1 MTPAVVGGYTGHEHL
16 DEVGLVH
23 MNGRIYDPA
32 SGRFLQA
39 APIVQSPGNSQSY
52 NRYSYVMNNPLS
64 LTDPSGYAWWNSI
77 WTRRLIR
84 SATLGAAVGVDWA
97 GAAFNRQYGYQI
109 AQNPDARM
117 VGAMVAA
124 YFAFYYA
131 ALYGGA
137 SNSPG
142 AGVAGSAAA
151 GFAAGGIQGGNLQR
165 AVYGAFLGAAT
176 AGVFAGIDAVWTAS
190 LPVQIAQP
198 LR

>member
-52 NRYSYVMNNPLS
+52 NRYSYVMNNPLG

-84 SATLGAAVGVDWA
+84 RPPRSCRARATV
-97 GAAFNRQYGYQI
+97 
-109 AQNPDARM
+109 
-117 VGAMVAA
+117 
-124 YFAFYYA
+124 
-131 ALYGGA
+131 
-137 SNSPG
+137 
-142 AGVAGSAAA
+142 
-151 GFAAGGIQGGNLQR
+151 R
-165 AVYGAFLGAAT
+165 ATTAT
-176 AGVFAGIDAVWTAS
+176 AT
-190 LPVQIAQP
+190 
-198 LR
+198 